1 MAEVDNGFFALE
13 AAWWKWVD
21 ENCPSKSP
29 RVRGKWMRENTFSHE
44 GMVWQRDMLPYKSN
58 SGKTIVDRSTTFC
71 SEDGRVIRSP
81 ANSPN
86 RRNDPDRNWGLG
98 RE

>member
-1 MAEVDNGFFALE
+1 MQTDEGFFAIE

-29 RVRGKWMRENTFSHE
+29 RARGKWMNENEFTYD
-44 GMVWQRDMLPYKSN
+44 GTVWQRSMTAYKSN
-58 SGKTIVDRSTTFC
+58 SGKTIVDRDMVFYSA
-71 SEDGRVIRSP
+71 DGRTLRCTSG
-81 ANSPN
+81 SPN